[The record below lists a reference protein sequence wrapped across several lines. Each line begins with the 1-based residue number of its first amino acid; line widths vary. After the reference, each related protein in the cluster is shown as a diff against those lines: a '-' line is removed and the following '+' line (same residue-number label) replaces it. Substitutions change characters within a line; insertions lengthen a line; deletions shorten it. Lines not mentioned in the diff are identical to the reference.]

1 MQQGTFRWGYLIYLG
16 FYFLPPLM
24 QQETNGWVWA
34 GLLLALAVF
43 LLIFHRMGSAQLHE
57 RWWLLAAMIL
67 TASAVTPLN
76 SGSMSMFAYVGF
88 FIGFWCRNWRYALGM
103 LGLLAW
109 QAALF
114 WGFYPS
120 MWLQGYAFVV
130 VLGVSVSGLVE
141 QMRLKHLLQQHRS
154 DEELQQMARQ
164 LERERIA
171 RDLHDLLGH
180 SLATIAWKAELTE
193 VWLDREQPAAAKAQL
208 VELQQL
214 ARQSLLRVRETISG
228 YRQQGVDVV
237 VPTLLQQLRSCGWI
251 CHVEADLAA
260 LAAESP
266 PDIELLLTELC
277 TNVLKHSNG
286 RELWLNA
293 AFEEG
298 YWQLRVQDDGQ
309 CQAITPG
316 YGLTGM
322 QERVQLLGGSLSWQL
337 APTCFVLRWPQS
349 QPQSQLQAQLQQ
361 AAPSDTQTEVQ
372 KSQLI
377 QGVA

>member
-1 MQQGTFRWGYLIYLG
+1 MQKGPLRWGYLIYLG
-16 FYFLPPLM
+16 FYFLPPLL

-34 GLLLALAVF
+34 GMLLALVVF
-43 LLIFHRMGSAQLHE
+43 LLIFHRIGSAQSPD

-88 FIGFWCRNWRYALGM
+88 FIGFWCSHWRYALGM

-120 MWLQGYAFVV
+120 MWVQGYAVVV

-141 QMRLKHLLQQHRS
+141 QMRLNHQLQQHRS

-193 VWLDREQPAAAKAQL
+193 VWLDREQSAAARAQL
-208 VELQQL
+208 TELQQL
-214 ARQSLLRVRETISG
+214 ARQSLQLVRETISG
-228 YRQQGVDVV
+228 YRQQGLDML
-237 VPTLLQQLRSCGWI
+237 VPTLLSQLRSSGWI
-251 CHVEADLAA
+251 CHLDADLRA
-260 LAAESP
+260 LAADGS
-266 PDIELLLTELC
+266 PDIELIMTELC

-286 RELWLNA
+286 RELWLSVHGDGA
-293 AFEEG
+293 Q
-298 YWQLRVQDDGQ
+298 WQLRLQDDGA

-316 YGLTGM
+316 HGLTGI
-322 QERVQLLGGSLSWQL
+322 QERLQRLGGSLRWQL
-337 APTCFVLRWPQS
+337 APTCFILSWPQ
-349 QPQSQLQAQLQQ
+349 QSSPCVA
-361 AAPSDTQTEVQ
+361 THTEHQVEVSNL
-372 KSQLI
+372 KNDFI
-377 QGVA
+377 RVVA

>member
-16 FYFLPPLM
+16 FYFLPPLL
-24 QQETNGWVWA
+24 QQESNGWVWV
-34 GLLLALAVF
+34 GMLLALAVF
-43 LLIFHRMGSAQLHE
+43 LLIFHRIGSAPPRE
-57 RWWLLAAMIL
+57 RGWLLAAMLL
-67 TASAVTPLN
+67 TASLVTPLN
-76 SGSMSMFAYVGF
+76 SGSMSMFSYVGF
-88 FIGFWCRNWRYALGM
+88 FIGFWGNRQRYALGM
-103 LGLLAW
+103 FGLLAW

-114 WGFYPS
+114 WWCHPS
-120 MWLQGYAFVV
+120 VWLQGYALVV
-130 VLGVSVSGLVE
+130 VLGVSVTGVVE
-141 QMRLKHLLQQHRS
+141 QMRLNHQLQQHRS

-193 VWLDREQPAAAKAQL
+193 VWLDREQPEAARTQL

-237 VPTLLQQLRSCGWI
+237 MPTLLQQLRSRGWI
-251 CHVEADLAA
+251 CHLEADLAA

-286 RELWLNA
+286 RELWLSA
-293 AFEEG
+293 ACHDG
-298 YWQLRVQDDGQ
+298 YWQLSVKDDGQ

-337 APTCFVLRWPQS
+337 APTCFVLRWPQAQQQS
-349 QPQSQLQAQLQQ
+349 QPQAAEQLATAHKGTWIQ
-361 AAPSDTQTEVQ
+361 EV
-372 KSQLI
+372 
-377 QGVA
+377 A

>member
-1 MQQGTFRWGYLIYLG
+1 MQKGPLRWGYLIYLG
-16 FYFLPPLM
+16 FYFLPPLL

-34 GLLLALAVF
+34 GMLLALAVF
-43 LLIFHRMGSAQLHE
+43 LLIFHRIGSAQLQE

-88 FIGFWCRNWRYALGM
+88 FIGFWCSNRRYALGM
-103 LGLLAW
+103 LLLLSW

-114 WGFYPS
+114 WWFYPS
-120 MWLQGYAFVV
+120 MWLQGYAVVV

-141 QMRLKHLLQQHRS
+141 QMRLNHQLQQHRS

-193 VWLDREQPAAAKAQL
+193 VWLDREQPAAARAQL
-208 VELQQL
+208 SELQQL
-214 ARQSLLRVRETISG
+214 ARQSLQLVRETISG
-228 YRQQGVDVV
+228 YRQQGLDVL
-237 VPTLLQQLRSCGWI
+237 VPTLFSQLRSSGWI
-251 CHVEADLAA
+251 CHLNADMRA
-260 LAAESP
+260 LAAGSP
-266 PDIELLLTELC
+266 PDIELVLTELC

-286 RELWLNA
+286 RELWLSA
-293 AFEEG
+293 RTDDAH
-298 YWQLRVQDDGQ
+298 WQIQLQDDGI

-316 YGLTGM
+316 HGLTGIR
-322 QERVQLLGGSLSWQL
+322 QRLRLLGGSLSWQL
-337 APTCFVLRWPQS
+337 APTCFTLTWPQR
-349 QPQSQLQAQLQQ
+349 PQEPMPQAEVQ
-361 AAPSDTQTEVQ
+361 AAATVQ
-372 KSQLI
+372 KSDII
-377 QGVA
+377 QVVA